1 MSNKNQE
8 ILELYKSKVM
18 PTYEPSLVIA
28 GGKGITVRDVDGMS
42 YYDFTSGIGVH
53 NVGYGNKKVIGFLVG
68 QCMKA
73 AKGSGN
79 PKLFNQLLVQKLG

>member
-1 MSNKNQE
+1 MAWSNKNQT

-42 YYDFTSGIGVH
+42 YYDFTRRRTSRPSST
-53 NVGYGNKKVIGFLVG
+53 
-68 QCMKA
+68 A
-73 AKGSGN
+73 
-79 PKLFNQLLVQKLG
+79 